1 MAKVAVEN
9 GLGTFKEALQQNGF
23 EVVGMENAGNAAC
36 CVISGQDKNVM
47 GIADTYTQA
56 SVINCEGLS
65 PDEVVRQVSSRVNAA
80 Q

>member
-9 GLGTFKEALQQNGF
+9 GLSHVKEALQNNGF
-23 EVVGMENAGNAAC
+23 DVVGMESAGNASC

-56 SVINCEGLS
+56 SVINCDGLS
-65 PDEVVRQVSSRVNAA
+65 EDEIVRQVSSCVGKA